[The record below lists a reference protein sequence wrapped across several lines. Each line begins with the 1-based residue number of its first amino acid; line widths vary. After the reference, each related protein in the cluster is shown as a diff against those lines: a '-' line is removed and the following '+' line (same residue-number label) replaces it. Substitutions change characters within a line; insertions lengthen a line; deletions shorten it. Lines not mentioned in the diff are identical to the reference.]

1 MPSPFLVALTCGAI
15 VFSVAVSTS
24 HSIEARQASAA
35 AVAQTQVVLLGTG
48 TPRPD
53 PIRSGPATAIIVRD
67 QAYLVDVG
75 PGVVRRAQAAFDKGI
90 RALAVTNLT
99 TAFIT
104 HLHSDHTVGYPDLI
118 FTTWVQ
124 GRKEPL
130 NVYGPTGTEAMT
142 SHIMQAWQVD
152 VVTRTKGLEQ
162 RSISGLTVKAHDIKP
177 GTVFEDANVR
187 VTAFPASHGELNAF
201 GYRFQTPDRTIVI
214 SGDTSPNAAV
224 VENCR
229 KCDVL
234 IHEAFSEQFRPADMP
249 NWLEY
254 RAKHHTTTTQL
265 AEIANKTQPGLL
277 IVYHLGVGPP
287 GKEISDEQYLMEIRR
302 TYRGRVVIG
311 HDLEV
316 YRTVHP
322 VMCVRAILF
331 ERRHCSTTVQ

>member
-1 MPSPFLVALTCGAI
+1 MFRVGPLFGATLL
-15 VFSVAVSTS
+15 SVAVIPWHSVEGRRPSTV
-24 HSIEARQASAA
+24 AR
-35 AVAQTQVVLLGTG
+35 VAQTQIVLLGTG

-53 PIRSGPATAIIVRD
+53 PDPSGPATAILVSGR
-67 QAYLVDVG
+67 AYLVDVR

-99 TAFIT
+99 TVFIT

-130 NVYGPTGTEAMT
+130 NVYGPAGTEAMT

-162 RSISGLTVKAHDIKP
+162 RSISGLTVNAHDVSP
-177 GTVFEDANVR
+177 GTVFEDTNVK
-187 VTAFPASHGELNAF
+187 VTAFPASHGELDAF

-214 SGDTSPNAAV
+214 SGDTSPNAAL

-234 IHEAFSEQFRPADMP
+234 IHEAFSERFRPADMP

-254 RAKHHTTTTQL
+254 RARYHTTTSQL

-277 IVYHLGVGPP
+277 IVHHLGVGPR
-287 GKEISDEQYLMEIRR
+287 GNEISDEQYLMEIRR

-316 YRTVHP
+316 Y
-322 VMCVRAILF
+322 
-331 ERRHCSTTVQ
+331 